1 MINPVD
7 MLFLYKPDFKFQ
19 KAEIEKKVCLP
30 AGEFEEFLK
39 NPLGDMPCIVENIDL
54 MQEDQEGIYHCLLV
68 TGEGRRDG
76 VLVESEGYRY
86 ARYASYVPDAA
97 ALEYDSLSEFGA
109 GLSWLADRMIQT
121 GTDGTRDRNW
131 IFYLDQ
137 IQEGCDFSLSE
148 NPALTEL
155 LADMLVERPEVHLAY
170 VRSDCLELRF
180 HLEFCPNCQKETEDH
195 QSLAGAASQA
205 GDPGELMRQKDEG
218 QTMEA
223 CLKDLLCARWE
234 NLHLV
239 HDEIDYGLPHTI
251 VELDGTTLTA
261 AGKEAW
267 ADVLNAKV
275 VRVFRG
281 YSGLQMELS
290 GVKAGRLDAFSAMLA
305 GYCSVEDYENW
316 VNEPEEGQA
325 VPVMQEG

>member
-1 MINPVD
+1 

-19 KAEIEKKVCLP
+19 KAEIEKKVCLS
-30 AGEFEEFLK
+30 AGEFEEFLR
-39 NPLGDMPCIVENIDL
+39 NPLEGLPCIEENIDL
-54 MQEDQEGIYHCLLV
+54 MQEDRDGIYHCLLV

-76 VLVESEGYRY
+76 VLVESEGYGY

-109 GLSWLADRMIQT
+109 GLSRLADRMILEGTSDT
-121 GTDGTRDRNW
+121 GDGNW
-131 IFYLDQ
+131 VFYLDQ

-155 LADMLVERPEVHLAY
+155 LADMLVERPEVSLASIH
-170 VRSDCLELRF
+170 RDCLELRF
-180 HLEFCPNCQKETEDH
+180 YPDFCKNLQEGRR
-195 QSLAGAASQA
+195 QSLAGLVSQEKDS
-205 GDPGELMRQKDEG
+205 GDNMIQENGG
-218 QTMEA
+218 QAMGT
-223 CLKDLLCARWE
+223 CLKDLLCAHWE

-251 VELDGTTLTA
+251 VELDGETLTE

-267 ADVLNAKV
+267 ADVLDAKV
-275 VRVFRG
+275 VRVFQG

-290 GVKAGRLDAFSAMLA
+290 GVKASRLDAFSAMLA

-316 VNEPEEGQA
+316 VNEPEEEA
-325 VPVMQEG
+325 MAPVIQER

>member
-1 MINPVD
+1 
-7 MLFLYKPDFKFQ
+7 MLFLYKPDFQFRQAKV
-19 KAEIEKKVCLP
+19 EKKVCLP

-39 NPLGDMPCIVENIDL
+39 NPLGDMPYIVENIDL
-54 MQEDQEGIYHCLLV
+54 MQEEQEGIYHCLLV

-109 GLSWLADRMIQT
+109 GLSRLADQMIQT
-121 GTDGTRDRNW
+121 GTDGTRDGNW

-137 IQEGCDFSLSE
+137 VQEGCDFSLSE
-148 NPALTEL
+148 NPALAEL
-155 LADMLVERPEVHLAY
+155 LADMLVERPEVSMAY

-180 HLEFCPNCQKETEDH
+180 YPELCPNCQKETENRQD
-195 QSLAGAASQA
+195 LAGAAPQA
-205 GDPGELMRQKDEG
+205 RDPGEMMQQKDEG

-223 CLKDLLCARWE
+223 
-234 NLHLV
+234 
-239 HDEIDYGLPHTI
+239 
-251 VELDGTTLTA
+251 
-261 AGKEAW
+261 W
-267 ADVLNAKV
+267 ADVLDAKV
-275 VRVFRG
+275 ARVFQG

-290 GVKAGRLDAFSAMLA
+290 GVKASRLEAFSAMLA

>member
-30 AGEFEEFLK
+30 AGEFEEFLR
-39 NPLGDMPCIVENIDL
+39 NPLEGLPCIEENIDL
-54 MQEDQEGIYHCLLV
+54 MQEDRDGVYHCLLV

-76 VLVESEGYRY
+76 VLVESEGYGY
-86 ARYASYVPDAA
+86 ACYASYVPDAA

-109 GLSWLADRMIQT
+109 GLSWLADRMIQA
-121 GTDGTRDRNW
+121 GTDGTRDGNW

-137 IQEGCDFSLSE
+137 IQEGCDLSLSE

-180 HLEFCPNCQKETEDH
+180 HPEFCPNCQKETEDW
-195 QSLAGAASQA
+195 QSLAGAALQA
-205 GDPGELMRQKDEG
+205 GDPREQREQKDEG

-234 NLHLV
+234 DLHLV

-290 GVKAGRLDAFSAMLA
+290 GVKASRLEDFSAMLA

-316 VNEPEEGQA
+316 VNDLEEGQA

>member
-1 MINPVD
+1 
-7 MLFLYKPDFKFQ
+7 MLFLYKPDFQFQ
-19 KAEIEKKVCLP
+19 KAKVDKKVCLP

-39 NPLGDMPCIVENIDL
+39 NPLEDMPCIVENIDL
-54 MQEDQEGIYHCLLV
+54 MQEDQEGIYHCFLV

-109 GLSWLADRMIQT
+109 GLSRLADQMIQT
-121 GTDGTRDRNW
+121 GTDGTRDGNW

>member
-1 MINPVD
+1 

-19 KAEIEKKVCLP
+19 KAEIEKKVCLS
-30 AGEFEEFLK
+30 AGEFEEFLR
-39 NPLGDMPCIVENIDL
+39 NPLEGLPCIEENIDL
-54 MQEDQEGIYHCLLV
+54 MQEDRDGIYHCLLV

-76 VLVESEGYRY
+76 VLVESEGYGY

-97 ALEYDSLSEFGA
+97 ALEYESLSEFGA
-109 GLSWLADRMIQT
+109 GLSWLVDQMIQA
-121 GTDGTRDRNW
+121 GIDGTRDGNW
-131 IFYLDQ
+131 TFYLDQ
-137 IQEGCDFSLSE
+137 IQEGSAFSLSD

-155 LADMLVERPEVHLAY
+155 LADMLVERPEVSMAY
-170 VRSDCLELRF
+170 VRSACLELRF
-180 HLEFCPNCQKETEDH
+180 YPDFCKNLQEGRR
-195 QSLAGAASQA
+195 QSLAGLVSQEKDS
-205 GDPGELMRQKDEG
+205 GDNMIQENGG
-218 QTMEA
+218 QAMGT

-251 VELDGTTLTA
+251 VELDGETLTE

-267 ADVLNAKV
+267 TDVLDAKV
-275 VRVFRG
+275 VRVFQG

-290 GVKAGRLDAFSAMLA
+290 GVKASRLDAFSAMLA

-316 VNEPEEGQA
+316 VNEPEEEA
-325 VPVMQEG
+325 MDPVIQER

>member
-7 MLFLYKPDFKFQ
+7 MLFLYKPNFKFQ

-30 AGEFEEFLK
+30 AGEFEEFLR
-39 NPLGDMPCIVENIDL
+39 NPLEGLPCIEENIDL
-54 MQEDQEGIYHCLLV
+54 MQEDRDGIYHCLLV

-76 VLVESEGYRY
+76 VLVESEGYGY

-97 ALEYDSLSEFGA
+97 ALEYDSQSEFGA

-121 GTDGTRDRNW
+121 GIDGTRDGNW

-137 IQEGCDFSLSE
+137 IQEGCDLSLSE

-170 VRSDCLELRF
+170 VRSDCLELCF
-180 HLEFCPNCQKETEDH
+180 HPKFCPNCQKETEDH
-195 QSLAGAASQA
+195 QSLAGADLQT
-205 GDPGELMRQKDEG
+205 GDPGEQREQKDEG

-234 NLHLV
+234 DLHLV

-316 VNEPEEGQA
+316 VNDPEEEQ
-325 VPVMQEG
+325 VSPVMQEG

>member
-30 AGEFEEFLK
+30 AGEFEEFLR
-39 NPLGDMPCIVENIDL
+39 NPLEGLPCIEENIDL
-54 MQEDQEGIYHCLLV
+54 MQEDRDGIYHCLLV

-76 VLVESEGYRY
+76 VLVESEGYGY

-109 GLSWLADRMIQT
+109 GLSRLADQMIQA
-121 GTDGTRDRNW
+121 GIDGTRDGNW
-131 IFYLDQ
+131 TFYLDQ
-137 IQEGCDFSLSE
+137 IQEECDFSLSD

-155 LADMLVERPEVHLAY
+155 LAEMLVERQEVRLACI
-170 VRSDCLELRF
+170 RSDCLELQF
-180 HLEFCPNCQKETEDH
+180 HPEFCPNCQKETENG
-195 QSLAGAASQA
+195 QSLEGTALQA
-205 GDPGELMRQKDEG
+205 GDSGEQREQNKG
-218 QTMEA
+218 QTMKTR
-223 CLKDLLCARWE
+223 LKDLLCARWE
-234 NLHLV
+234 DLHLV